1 MLSKADNKTSN
12 QSLGRN
18 RADSA
23 PKLNHSNLKN
33 ISQPALEGVVLEVSN
48 HPPHPSYPLSF
59 FKLSPTV
66 CVCVCASMIA
76 VNCFDLCFAAAAA
89 AARQFKARNAQQL
102 LLPIIF

>member
-33 ISQPALEGVVLEVSN
+33 ISQPALEGVVLEVST
-48 HPPHPSYPLSF
+48 PPPLPPVPSLPSEFPLQY
-59 FKLSPTV
+59 
-66 CVCVCASMIA
+66 VCVCASMIA

-89 AARQFKARNAQQL
+89 AARQFKARNALQL
-102 LLPIIF
+102 LLPITF

>member
-48 HPPHPSYPLSF
+48 PPPQPPPLFLQSF
-59 FKLSPTV
+59 PYSM
-66 CVCVCASMIA
+66 CVCASMIA
-76 VNCFDLCFAAAAA
+76 VNCFDLCFAAAV
-89 AARQFKARNAQQL
+89 ARQFKARNAQQL

>member
-48 HPPHPSYPLSF
+48 PPPQPPSFLSSNFPLQY
-59 FKLSPTV
+59 
-66 CVCVCASMIA
+66 VCVCASMIA

-89 AARQFKARNAQQL
+89 ARQFKARNAQQL

>member
-48 HPPHPSYPLSF
+48 PPSQPPPSLSSNFPLQY
-59 FKLSPTV
+59 
-66 CVCVCASMIA
+66 VCVCASMIA

-89 AARQFKARNAQQL
+89 RQFKARNAQQL